1 MGRTSR
7 GVSSTVSNG
16 QRRRA
21 STPGRWIPLVVVLS
35 IAAFVVLPVLRVTR
49 DNGADVAPVTLPDQL
64 QPVRISQADTFPAEA
79 SQRVRALILYDVSGR
94 WGALGELYA
103 TMTANLVGHFGR
115 WTAKPASEYDRGD
128 VERFTALIYI
138 GSTYEERLPKAFLDD
153 VLRTTRPVLW
163 VGNNVAQLE
172 RRAGDFR
179 ARYGW
184 QSHVFDRSPVAHV
197 RYKGRTLSRWTANE
211 AGIMRYA
218 SLDRS
223 RVRVL
228 ARAERTSGSRFPWAL
243 RSRNLTYV
251 GEVPFQYTS
260 ETDRV
265 LVFADLLFD
274 ALAPRTRERHRA
286 LVRLEDINPLSD
298 PRQLRAAADYLHRKG
313 IPFGFG
319 VSPYYRDP
327 QGREEGPDDVRLR
340 DAPEVVAALQY
351 LARKGGVLV
360 GHGFTHQW
368 DGASNPYNGVTGDD
382 VEFYRVTESPDGEVQ
397 QLGPLPSDDTV
408 AWAESRIV
416 AANREF
422 VSAGLRPPR
431 IFEFPHYAA
440 SDRAYRAAARRFT
453 TRWERSL
460 YFGGLLSGGLTSYRH
475 VEGQFFPYVVRDVY
489 GSKVLPENLGS
500 ITPETWHTYKARQ
513 PKDLVRAARANL
525 VVRDGFASFYF
536 HPFLDL
542 EYLKRTVEGIE
553 AAGYEFVDPASL

>member
-1 MGRTSR
+1 VSR
-7 GVSSTVSNG
+7 GSAATGNP
-16 QRRRA
+16 RRRTA
-21 STPGRWIPLVVVLS
+21 TPGRWIPLVVVLS
-35 IAAFVVLPVLRVTR
+35 IAAFVLLPVRQLAR
-49 DNGADVAPVTLPDQL
+49 DSPDIAAIELPAQIEPAPRIPRGATV
-64 QPVRISQADTFPAEA
+64 PAEA
-79 SQRVRALILYDVSGR
+79 SPNVRALILYDVSGR
-94 WGALGELYA
+94 WGRLGELYA
-103 TMTANLVGHFGR
+103 TLTANLAGHFGR
-115 WTAKPASEYDRGD
+115 WRAKPAAEYERG
-128 VERFTALIYI
+128 EIRRYTALLYI
-138 GSTYEERLPKAFLDD
+138 GSTFGERLPRAFLDD
-153 VLRTTRPVLW
+153 VLRTSRPVVW
-163 VGNNVAQLE
+163 VGNNIAQLE
-172 RRAGDFR
+172 RRAGDFP

-184 QSHVFDRSPVAHV
+184 RSLVLDRAPVSKV
-197 RYKGRTLSRWTANE
+197 RYKGRSLTRWTRQSG
-211 AGIMRYA
+211 GIMRYA
-218 SLDRS
+218 SVDRA

-228 ARAERTSGSRFPWAL
+228 ADAVRANGSTFPWAV

-313 IPFGFG
+313 VPFGFG

-340 DAPEVVAALQY
+340 DAPEVVAALKY
-351 LARKGGVLV
+351 LVRKGGVLV
-360 GHGFTHQW
+360 GHGYTHQW
-368 DGASNPYNGVTGDD
+368 DGGRNPYNGVTGDD
-382 VEFYRVTESPDGEVQ
+382 VEFYRVTETPEGDVHQ
-397 QLGPLPSDDTV
+397 QGPLPSDDSV
-408 AWAESRIV
+408 AWAESRID

-422 VSAGLRPPR
+422 AAAGLPAPR

-440 SDRAYRAAARRFT
+440 SVRGYRAAARRFAA
-453 TRWERSL
+453 RWERSL
-460 YFGGLLSGGLTSYRH
+460 YFAGLLRGERVSYDR

-500 ITPETWHTYKARQ
+500 IAPSTWHTYKARQ

-525 VVRDGFASFYF
+525 VVRDGFAAFYF

-542 EYLKRTVEGIE
+542 DYLKRTVEGIE
-553 AAGYEFVDPASL
+553 AAGYRFVDPASL

>member
-1 MGRTSR
+1 MNGSR
-7 GVSSTVSNG
+7 SGP
-16 QRRRA
+16 A
-21 STPGRWIPLVVVLS
+21 TPGRWIPFAVVVS
-35 IAAFVVLPVLRVTR
+35 IAAFVLLPVLQFTRGSSPDIAPIDLPAAPQPAPRV
-49 DNGADVAPVTLPDQL
+49 P
-64 QPVRISQADTFPAEA
+64 QAATFPAEA
-79 SQRVRALILYDVSGR
+79 SPNVRALILYDVTGQ

-103 TMTANLVGHFGR
+103 TMTANLAGHFGR
-115 WTAKPASEYDRGD
+115 WSAKPAREYKSGE
-128 VERFTALIYI
+128 VAGYTALLYV
-138 GSTYEERLPKAFLDD
+138 GSTYDEPLPSALLED
-153 VLRTTRPVLW
+153 VLATRRPVIW

-172 RRAGDFR
+172 RRAGDFA

-184 QSHVFDRSPVAHV
+184 SSHVFDRSPVPRV
-197 RYKGRTLSRWTANE
+197 RYKRRSLTRWTRNE
-211 AGIMRYA
+211 AGIMTYA

-228 ARAERTSGSRFPWAL
+228 AEAVRANGSSFPWAV

-251 GEVPFQYTS
+251 GELPFQYTS

-298 PRQLRAAADYLHRKG
+298 PRQLRAAADYLHSKG

-340 DAPEVVAALQY
+340 DAREVVAALKY
-351 LARKGGVLV
+351 LLRKGGALV
-360 GHGFTHQW
+360 GHGYTHQW
-368 DGASNPYNGVTGDD
+368 DGGSNPYNGVTGDD
-382 VEFYRVTESPDGEVQ
+382 VEFYRVMETPDGDVRQ
-397 QLGPLPSDDTV
+397 VGPLPSDDSV

-422 VSAGLRPPR
+422 IAAGLPTPR

-440 SDRAYRAAARRFT
+440 SDRAYRAAARRFS
-453 TRWERSL
+453 TRWERGL
-460 YFGGLLSGGLTSYRH
+460 YFAGLLRGGRVLYRR

-525 VVRDGFASFYF
+525 VVRDGFAAFYF

-542 EYLKRTVEGIE
+542 EYLKRTVEGIQ
-553 AAGYEFVDPASL
+553 AAGYRFVDPASL